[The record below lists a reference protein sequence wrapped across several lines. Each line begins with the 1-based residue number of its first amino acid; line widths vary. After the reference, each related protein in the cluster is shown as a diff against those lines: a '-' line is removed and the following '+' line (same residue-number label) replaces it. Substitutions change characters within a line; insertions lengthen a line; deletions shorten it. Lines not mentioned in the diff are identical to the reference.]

1 MAGAIGKANAATRQS
16 DKIFTG
22 ALQRTLH
29 SVALRDTLAVP
40 CPCASRGKLRL
51 CALPA
56 TRGDSNN
63 VIALLRPHVRVA
75 CERQGVPRETNAA
88 LLEAVNASGKAFLI
102 HTELGQ
108 GDAKQFMIRM
118 AIGAT
123 NTQVPRA
130 SMVVSESVRH
140 SKHIRALSSQTCTS
154 ACSSRMTRLI
164 IRDTG
169 FSCHCVPTS

>member
-1 MAGAIGKANAATRQS
+1 M
-16 DKIFTG
+16 
-22 ALQRTLH
+22 
-29 SVALRDTLAVP
+29 ALRDTLAVP